1 MSENTSKKTFAL
13 SAAGISA
20 LLVAAFALLS
30 GGDITSIRTTLGAG
44 TSSYSDPTTTIGDL
58 VTRGDAGVTRIA
70 IGADASVLTSVAG
83 RAQWAA
89 PASSSPTTTR
99 GDLIRRGAS
108 ADERL
113 ALGTSGYVLTA
124 GATDPAW
131 AAPAVTASQI
141 TDSTSTG
148 RSLLTAATAKDARDA
163 LGTATTGVDTSRP
176 TAAASLIGQVYT
188 ATDTGASYRCES
200 DGAGGTRWRNVASNE
215 LDNVALNCT
224 SSARQ
229 HISETTHAPIQT
241 GTIVVFFGT
250 VSRPGSVAAM
260 LGNFSG
266 GGWQLEMGN
275 NAGDRG
281 LLSLYRGGLSITR
294 QELTGATVTG
304 SLSTLHAIAIAVTN
318 ASIRWSFDGGAVQ
331 TGSATTG
338 TATGTAAWWVCGGAV
353 TQLYQ
358 AVRVVAEEAS
368 DADLVTLSD
377 ATARAAH
384 RIPAVSSAP
393 TILLDWHAS
402 RIPSGS
408 LGSVISGAQAD
419 RAYSATGTRL
429 VTL

>member
-1 MSENTSKKTFAL
+1 MATRYTTLAATAAL
-13 SAAGISA
+13 
-20 LLVAAFALLS
+20 
-30 GGDITSIRTTLGAG
+30 ITSVGLAVNTAATQQEARSAIAAA
-44 TSSYSDPTTTIGDL
+44 YDPTTRHGEL
-58 VTRGDAGVTRIA
+58 AVRVDAG
-70 IGADASVLTSVAG
+70 GADVTALAPIDPGTPTQVLTVSDSGVPVWRDPSG
-83 RAQWAA
+83 
-89 PASSSPTTTR
+89 
-99 GDLIRRGAS
+99 
-108 ADERL
+108 
-113 ALGTSGYVLTA
+113 GT
-124 GATDPAW
+124 
-131 AAPAVTASQI
+131 VTASQI
-141 TDSTSTG
+141 SDSTTTG

-250 VSRPGSVAAM
+250 VSTPGSVAAM

-368 DADLVTLSD
+368 NADLVTLSD